1 MDEYKKNDNGK
12 GDENSC
18 CKKENT
24 DCCCVGKRNGDSYRM
39 YFTAWYR
46 WVYVTTRENINRE
59 CRSFGNGCGEPSY
72 VSYRDDTRA
81 FVSNLYN
88 RPSGFK
94 C

>member
-1 MDEYKKNDNGK
+1 MDVYKKNGK

-18 CKKENT
+18 CKTKNT
-24 DCCCVGKRNGDSYRM
+24 DCCCVGQNGDSYRM
-39 YFTAWYR
+39 YFTTWYS
-46 WVYVTTRENINRE
+46 WDYATTRENINRE
-59 CRSFGNGCGEPSY
+59 CRSFGNGCGEPWY
-72 VSYRDDTRA
+72 VNYGYDTRA